1 MPSIDLYTDGR
12 IHATSDIREA
22 ELIKLVPGTRWDKEA
37 RQWTAT
43 LSWAT
48 CIAFRGVFGL
58 NLEVGPA
65 LTQWAEE
72 ERRLRI
78 DPATTMRTAMEEPA
92 LMESEPELFPFQ
104 RVGVR
109 FLESTGR
116 ALIAD
121 DMGSGKT
128 VQLIRA
134 VDRLG
139 PEALPVLVV
148 CPNSMKYTWK
158 EEVERWSD
166 LTAAVVDGT
175 AAQRKKAISAN
186 EDFTIIN
193 WESLR
198 LHTNLAPYGSI
209 NLTDAEKKSKEMN
222 DVDWGTVIADEA
234 HRAKDPKSKQT
245 RALWAVSRAAKYRFA
260 ATGTPIESNPAE
272 LWPIMNFISPDDFP
286 VKTKYIDRYCLT
298 SFNHFGGMDI
308 VGLRPET
315 SSEFHAI
322 IDPKMLRRPKDVILP
337 QLPPKIE
344 TLRLIPFA
352 AGKQKKAYDD
362 MAKHMLAEMDDG
374 SVLVATSP
382 ITQFVRLS
390 QFASA
395 YAEVNEDGAVRLSL
409 PSNKADAFLDLI
421 EEAGSES
428 VVGFAESSQLIN
440 LIAEKLKVAGISHGL
455 ITGDFSVPER
465 QAVMGQFQA
474 GNIQVLL
481 GTAAAAEGITLTR
494 ARILVFIQRFWSS
507 IKNAQAADR
516 IHRIGQTAD
525 QVEIITFATK
535 DTVDEHRELVLEQK
549 GVALQEILKDDDIR
563 RDMLKWGKR
572 RNKA

>member
-1 MPSIDLYTDGR
+1 
-12 IHATSDIREA
+12 
-22 ELIKLVPGTRWDKEA
+22 
-37 RQWTAT
+37 
-43 LSWAT
+43 
-48 CIAFRGVFGL
+48 
-58 NLEVGPA
+58 
-65 LTQWAEE
+65 
-72 ERRLRI
+72 
-78 DPATTMRTAMEEPA
+78 
-92 LMESEPELFPFQ
+92 
-104 RVGVR
+104 
-109 FLESTGR
+109 
-116 ALIAD
+116 
-121 DMGSGKT
+121 
-128 VQLIRA
+128 
-134 VDRLG
+134 
-139 PEALPVLVV
+139 
-148 CPNSMKYTWK
+148 
-158 EEVERWSD
+158 
-166 LTAAVVDGT
+166 
-175 AAQRKKAISAN
+175 
-186 EDFTIIN
+186 
-193 WESLR
+193 
-198 LHTNLAPYGSI
+198 
-209 NLTDAEKKSKEMN
+209 
-222 DVDWGTVIADEA
+222 
-234 HRAKDPKSKQT
+234 
-245 RALWAVSRAAKYRFA
+245 
-260 ATGTPIESNPAE
+260 
-272 LWPIMNFISPDDFP
+272 
-286 VKTKYIDRYCLT
+286 
-298 SFNHFGGMDI
+298 
-308 VGLRPET
+308 
-315 SSEFHAI
+315 
-322 IDPKMLRRPKDVILP
+322 
-337 QLPPKIE
+337 
-344 TLRLIPFA
+344 
-352 AGKQKKAYDD
+352 

-395 YAEVNEDGAVRLSL
+395 YAEINDDGAVRLSL
-409 PSNKADAFLDLI
+409 PSNKADAFLDLV

-474 GNIQVLL
+474 GNLQVLL